1 MGFIQRITRAARV
14 GESEARDLLLVA
26 GVFAA
31 LEAGR
36 GLGEVGVNTLV
47 LSRLPEDALPYLYI
61 GLGAVSL
68 VIALAYGAA
77 LGRVRRARL
86 FGLVLLGVA
95 ALLGIERAVLAT
107 GSTAILPVV
116 WLTVMAAGTVAGTI
130 GWTVA
135 ASSFDVRQAKRLFP
149 LCTAAAIVGYFVGSL
164 ASGPFAAVLGAESL
178 IAAEAVLFVAAVVLI
193 ARVARRSRGAGWM
206 PPKSEGRSVVGELRA
221 GFDYVRHSPLMR
233 LVAVAYVLFSVL
245 SFSVTFPYLRAARGA
260 FPSEAELATVLGAVT
275 AIVTAVALVMSL
287 VLANRLYA
295 RLGVATVAL
304 VLPIVYLAG
313 FAVWIVSFSF
323 ATAAAFVLVQQVT
336 QRGLSNAAWS
346 AFYNTVPAGRRAQ
359 VLAFQDGVPGQ
370 VGTALGGV
378 LLLTAARLLA
388 PDQVFWLGLA
398 TAAVLAVVVWL
409 IRRLYADSLLRTLRS
424 GIGER
429 VLEGGPGVDDLVAA
443 ADVRATLIDA
453 LSVSVPPTR
462 ALAAVML
469 ARSTAPDAS
478 AALAGALDDPDPTV
492 RAAAAGG
499 LLADRSNAG
508 TDAAEAAEATLRHL
522 ITGGKTERMAAARTM
537 ARLGRRMTPIDSAAC
552 LADPS
557 PEVRAATMPVIGGD
571 ESDIEAALVGGL
583 HDPAALVRRSA
594 ARSLSARRRLPPT
607 VAAVLTE
614 PSASADTQEAALVAM
629 EGHRHEVDAT
639 VFAWAEAKVGR
650 AMMLAECEHI
660 LRVHARAGG
669 LSAAD
674 LETRD
679 RFLCDVLARRRE
691 RDQDLLLG
699 AMSVLGAP
707 SARGVIR
714 RCLRS
719 GDADVRAQA
728 IEALDSLGDHRLGRA
743 LTRLVEHQPS
753 RAHRGRDE
761 TLEILRDDGDPWIAG
776 LARSVADRGD
786 AMPDTTSPEL
796 EHLETM
802 LQLRRVPLFE
812 RLEPEDLLRV
822 AMIAS
827 ERSFEAGAT
836 LIREGEV
843 GDEMF
848 VVLDGVVHVTRRQAD
863 GRERHVR
870 DYGPGDHIGELA
882 VLREAPR
889 AGTVTAGDDVVR
901 TLVIGGE
908 SLQSILRERPA
919 AAMAMLATL
928 AERVSTQ

>member
-1 MGFIQRITRAARV
+1 MAFVQRITRAVGV
-14 GESEARDLLLVA
+14 GESESRALLLVA

-47 LSRLPEDALPYLYI
+47 LSRLPNDALPYLFI
-61 GLGAVSL
+61 GLGAITL

-77 LGRVRRARL
+77 LGRVLRARL
-86 FGLVLLGVA
+86 FGLVLLGIA
-95 ALLGIERAVLAT
+95 ALLMIERIVLAT
-107 GSTAILPVV
+107 GSTAILPAV

-135 ASSFDVRQAKRLFP
+135 ASSFDARQAKRLFP

-164 ASGPFAAVLGAESL
+164 ASGPIAAALGAESL
-178 IAAEAVLFVAAVVLI
+178 IAAEAVLFAIAVVLI
-193 ARVARRSRGAGWM
+193 VRVARTSTGAGWA
-206 PPKSEGRSVVGELRA
+206 PPTSTSRSVVAELRA

-233 LVAVAYVLFSVL
+233 LVAIAYVLFSVL
-245 SFSVTFPYLRAARGA
+245 AFSVTFPYLRAAQEA
-260 FPSEAELATVLGAVT
+260 FPSEAELATVLGTVT
-275 AIVTAVALVMSL
+275 AIVTAVALVVSL
-287 VLANRLYA
+287 VVANRFYA
-295 RLGVATVAL
+295 RFGVAAAAL
-304 VLPIVYLAG
+304 VLPVVYLAG
-313 FAVWIVSFSF
+313 FGVWIVSFSF
-323 ATAAAFVLVQQVT
+323 TTAAAFVLVQQAT

-346 AFYNTVPAGRRAQ
+346 AFYNVVPAERRAQ

-370 VGTALGGV
+370 VGTALSGV

-398 TAAVLAVVVWL
+398 TAVILATVVWL
-409 IRRLYADSLLRTLRS
+409 IRRRYADSLLRTLRS
-424 GIGER
+424 GIAER

-499 LLADRSNAG
+499 LLADPASAG
-508 TDAAEAAEATLRHL
+508 TEAAAAAEATLQDL
-522 ITGGKTERMAAARTM
+522 VGGGVEERLAAARAM
-537 ARLGRRMTPIDSAAC
+537 ARLGRRMSPVDSAMC

-557 PEVRAATMPVIGGD
+557 PEVRAATMPVIGGQ
-571 ESDIEAALVGGL
+571 EPDIEAALLKGL
-583 HDPAALVRRSA
+583 HDPAAVVRRAA
-594 ARSLSARRRLPPT
+594 ARSLSARRTLPPT

-614 PSASADTQEAALVAM
+614 PSASADSQEAALVAM
-629 EGHRHEVDAT
+629 EGHRHEVEGT
-639 VFAWAEAKVGR
+639 VVAWAESKVGR
-650 AMMLAECEHI
+650 AMALAECEPT
-660 LRVHARAGG
+660 LREHVRAGAS
-669 LSAAD
+669 SAAD
-674 LETRD
+674 LESRD

-699 AMSVLGAP
+699 AMSVLGTP

-714 RCLRS
+714 RCLSS

-728 IEALDSLGDHRLGRA
+728 LEALDSLGDHRLGRA
-743 LTRLVEHQPS
+743 LTRLVEHQP
-753 RAHRGRDE
+753 AEGHRGRDE
-761 TLEILRDDGDPWIAG
+761 TLRLLRDDGDPWIAG
-776 LARSVADRGD
+776 LARSVADGGD
-786 AMPDTTSPEL
+786 AMPDTSPEL

-822 AMIAS
+822 AMIAR
-827 ERSFEAGAT
+827 ERSFEPGST

-848 VVLDGVVHVTRRQAD
+848 VLLDGAVHVTRRAPD
-863 GRERHVR
+863 GTERPVR

-882 VLREAPR
+882 VLREGPR
-889 AGTVTAGDDVVR
+889 AGTVTAGDGPVR

-908 SLQSILRERPA
+908 GLQSILRERPA

-928 AERVSTQ
+928 AERVSAQ